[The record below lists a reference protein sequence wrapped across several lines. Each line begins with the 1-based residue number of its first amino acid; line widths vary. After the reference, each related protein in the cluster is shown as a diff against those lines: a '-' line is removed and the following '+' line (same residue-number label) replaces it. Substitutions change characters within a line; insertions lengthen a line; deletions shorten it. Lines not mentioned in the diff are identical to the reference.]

1 MNLLILFC
9 PAIVKGKKKICYDNV
24 VLNPVKK
31 SLLYTICVMI
41 KILIMVIM
49 IHQQ

>member
-31 SLLYTICVMI
+31 VFYRLYV
-41 KILIMVIM
+41 
-49 IHQQ
+49 